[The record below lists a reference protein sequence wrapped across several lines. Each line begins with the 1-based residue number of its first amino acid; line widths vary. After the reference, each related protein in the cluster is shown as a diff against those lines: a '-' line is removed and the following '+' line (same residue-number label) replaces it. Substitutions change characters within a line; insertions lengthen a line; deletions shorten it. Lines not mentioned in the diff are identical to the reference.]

1 MVDFS
6 VLQYKDV
13 RLAMGAVI
21 VNTTLVIA
29 AWFGRA
35 YWMHGIEAVVNKLQA
50 RQFAYTSTPKETS
63 LSGEHYLL
71 VSRRKNY
78 QMRSSQSLRSSSNG
92 MRINC
97 GIK

>member
-21 VNTTLVIA
+21 FNTTLVIA

-50 RQFAYTSTPKETS
+50 RQSAGTSTLNDLNVGCTLPG
-63 LSGEHYLL
+63 LGLHG
-71 VSRRKNY
+71 SRCPT
-78 QMRSSQSLRSSSNG
+78 M
-92 MRINC
+92 
-97 GIK
+97 

>member
-21 VNTTLVIA
+21 FNTTLVIA

-50 RQFAYTSTPKETS
+50 RQPAYTSTPD
-63 LSGEHYLL
+63 YLPL
-71 VSRRKNY
+71 GCTLPACT
-78 QMRSSQSLRSSSNG
+78 QMQITVRY
-92 MRINC
+92 
-97 GIK
+97 GICSPTLFFV